1 MVVSMETKLS
11 RLKKL
16 MAKDDWKRA
25 LSMASKFPRLGEH
38 KNDIQRGH
46 QAYVNP
52 GSYEKLGF
60 NISVL
65 KDKGRDALI
74 ACYMQV

>member
-1 MVVSMETKLS
+1 METKIS
-11 RLKKL
+11 KLKKL
-16 MAKDDWKRA
+16 MAKDDWRRA
-25 LSMASKFPRLGEH
+25 LSMASKFPRLGAH

-52 GSYEKLGF
+52 GSYEQLGF

-74 ACYMQV
+74 ARYL